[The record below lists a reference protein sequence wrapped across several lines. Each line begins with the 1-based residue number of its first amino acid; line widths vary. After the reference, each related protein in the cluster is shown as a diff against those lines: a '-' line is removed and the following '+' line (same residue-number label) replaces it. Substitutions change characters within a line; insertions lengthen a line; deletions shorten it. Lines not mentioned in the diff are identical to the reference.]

1 MKLNKNIIKL
11 LAITSML
18 SLFPITSYANDNDI
32 TIDQSFTYE
41 DGLWKPGRVESKGF
55 YINNNKVNDISID
68 RLYMSLKSSEYWKT
82 GEELDINSSKF
93 EEFAKYSTVTLK
105 HNNNV
110 LFKDKF
116 ENLLSEDGINL
127 SKDIYIKSNS
137 KELLN
142 MTIDM
147 DLDMNNDAQALNNV
161 FTIGVAYKIDEDT
174 TPPINPDEPSNPDT
188 NDPSK
193 PVKPG
198 TDVDGNQ
205 SGKLP
210 QTGGIINGAS
220 LIVLGTIAIGTGFVL
235 NKKLSQEKGGKHHE

>member
-1 MKLNKNIIKL
+1 M
-11 LAITSML
+11 S
-18 SLFPITSYANDNDI
+18 SHANTDI

-41 DGLWKPGRVESKGF
+41 DGLWKPGRVEYKDF
-55 YINNNKVNDISID
+55 YINNNKGNDISID

-82 GEELDINSSKF
+82 GEKLDVNSSKF
-93 EEFAKYSTVTLK
+93 KEFAKYSTVTLK

-116 ENLLSEDGINL
+116 ENLLSKDGINL
-127 SKDIYIKSNS
+127 SKDIYIRSND

-147 DLDMNNDAQALNNV
+147 DLDMNNDAEALNNV
-161 FTIGVAYKIDEDT
+161 FTIGVAYKMDEYKV
-174 TPPINPDEPSNPDT
+174 PPINPQEPSNPDI
-188 NDPSK
+188 NDQSK
-193 PVKPG
+193 PVNPG
-198 TDVDGNQ
+198 TDVDESQ

-220 LIVLGTIAIGTGFVL
+220 LIVLGSVAIGTGFVL
-235 NKKLSQEKGGKHHE
+235 NKKSSKEKGGKHHE